1 MILYFYQNECKIF
14 VIFKCDILDVELQFN
29 LNLHLVNFPHS
40 VSEKLLVKVSKE
52 EKDKKLFIVDT
63 HSALLPPG
71 CLSKPTLN
79 LYVIL
84 RAKAVLYY
92 MVIDLYIE

>member
-1 MILYFYQNECKIF
+1 MNMILYFYQNECKIF
-14 VIFKCDILDVELQFN
+14 VIFKCDILDLELQF
-29 LNLHLVNFPHS
+29 
-40 VSEKLLVKVSKE
+40 KLSAFSLRKPFSKFQR
-52 EKDKKLFIVDT
+52 KDKKLFIVDT